1 MKSITLT
8 TEIKVYAMNELSE
21 TDRLLVQ
28 KAQEA
33 TLSSYA
39 PYSLFR
45 VGAAVLLENGTVVMG
60 SNQENV
66 AYPSGLCAERVA
78 LFAANSQHPV
88 QSVKALAIAARKE
101 NGELVKNP
109 ITPCGSCRQVMV
121 EIEKR
126 YETTMRVLLC
136 GTEEVYIAESARSLL
151 PLSFDL

>member
-45 VGAAVLLENGTVVMG
+45 VGAAVLLENGTVVTG

-101 NGELVKNP
+101 NGELVSKP
-109 ITPCGSCRQVMV
+109 LEDMYPFLPR
-121 EIEKR
+121 
-126 YETTMRVLLC
+126 
-136 GTEEVYIAESARSLL
+136 EEFNENMIIKPVDE
-151 PLSFDL
+151 

>member
-45 VGAAVLLENGTVVMG
+45 VGAAVLLENGTVLTG

-66 AYPSGLCAERVA
+66 AYPTGLCAERVA

-109 ITPCGSCRQVMV
+109 ITP
-121 EIEKR
+121 
-126 YETTMRVLLC
+126 
-136 GTEEVYIAESARSLL
+136 
-151 PLSFDL
+151 